1 MIPSPADG
9 TLLFGLLALRTGLVT
24 QEALLEALRA
34 WTQDK
39 ARPLGQLLC
48 EQGALAAED
57 REPLE
62 ALASRHQERAADA
75 LAALGSLAPL
85 GSLPQEIEEIGDPDL
100 TACLTRL
107 GENRPAVT
115 ERQPQYAS
123 TLDYTSADAAATLAA
138 EAVPGAARPSD
149 RSGTRYRVLRPHARG
164 GLGEVFVAL
173 DVELRRE
180 VALKEIQGR
189 HADRADSRA
198 RFLLEAEVT
207 GRLEHPGV
215 VPVYGLGCYVDGR
228 PFYAM
233 RFVKGDSLKDA
244 IKRFHRG
251 STGKKEAGARTL
263 ELRQLLRRFV
273 DVCNAVAYA
282 HSKGVLHRDL
292 KPENIMLGAYG
303 ETLVVDWG
311 LAKIMTGADTADA
324 PVPVKANG
332 SVAGAV
338 IGTPQY
344 MAPEQ
349 AAGKNDQL
357 GPASDVYAL
366 GATLYHLLAG
376 KRPFPDDDVAKVLRL
391 VQSGAFPPPREI
403 NAAVPRALEAVC
415 LQAMSLRPQD
425 RYGSPKEL
433 AADVE
438 RWLADEP
445 VSAWREPLLVRL
457 RRWGRRHQTLV
468 TSSGVLCVTLVAAL
482 FVGYLVVSQEQRA
495 KLRERDQRLLEQQEK
510 LRERDQRLLEQRE
523 KLRERDQRVLAQVDA
538 LLNAEPQA
546 VPALLEALEPVR
558 AEVRPRLLQV
568 RLRPTAPNAA
578 QRRHFQTRASLAL
591 LGDDPEQVAF
601 LRERLLDERLD
612 PDETLLIREFLNPY
626 HGRLEAGLWEEAQK
640 PGVSPS
646 RRFLALVALAAFDA
660 DSPHWKEC
668 GALVVERLLVADP
681 IHLGIWTDALRPV
694 SEALNEPLGKA
705 FRSPTNPSA
714 RRVAAG
720 VLRAYADQPALVA
733 DLLAD
738 ADEEQFALLY
748 PRLQEKAHGCIPVL
762 ERELAK
768 RAEKD
773 WSEARRVILGRRQA
787 NCAVALLRL
796 KRPERVWRLLPHS
809 AYPDTRTFL
818 IHFCAPLGV
827 DPRLLADRLKEE
839 PDVSAKR
846 ALVLALGEY
855 TAEQLGE
862 LPSSLA
868 PRLLEWYG
876 DHPDPGLHAAIGWL
890 LGHNR
895 EGRDPRRADWS
906 QAAAVHRMYGALKGK
921 PPSGGKRWYV
931 NGQGMTMVLLGPA
944 VFMMGAPPLEPEYES
959 DETLHRC
966 RIGRTFALA
975 STEVT
980 VAQFRR
986 FLKAH
991 PEVKHS
997 YPKKHSPDGDGPIV
1011 SVTWY
1016 EAAQFCRWLSEQE
1029 GIPEEQMCYPS
1040 VAEIEKCKD
1049 GKTVLK
1055 LPADFLA
1062 RTGYRLPTEAE
1073 WEYACRADSLT
1084 SRPHGASAEMLS
1096 RYAWDVSNA
1105 LARAWPVGQKR
1116 PNDFGLF
1123 DMHGNAAEWCQDE
1136 YRPYPTSKDGKPVA
1150 DVENS
1155 VQVTPDS
1162 HRVLR
1167 GAPFYPRPAP
1177 LRSAYRYWHL
1187 PSDRFSTVGL
1197 RVAHTQSSGK

>member
-1 MIPSPADG
+1 MTPSPADS
-9 TLLFGLLALRTGLVT
+9 TLLLGLLALRTGLVS
-24 QEALLEALRA
+24 QEALLAALRA
-34 WTQDK
+34 WTADK
-39 ARPLGQLLC
+39 TRPLGQLLC
-48 EQGALAAED
+48 EQGALGAED

-62 ALASRHQERAADA
+62 ELVARHRERSADA
-75 LAALGSLAPL
+75 LAALCFLFPL
-85 GSLPQEIEEIGDPDL
+85 GSLQEEIEQLGDPDL
-100 TACLTRL
+100 TACLARL
-107 GENRPAVT
+107 AESGPAVT
-115 ERQPQYAS
+115 ERQPQSTS
-123 TLDYTSADAAATLAA
+123 TLDYQAADDGATLPAH
-138 EAVPGAARPSD
+138 AVPGASAGDSGQSD

-189 HADRADSRA
+189 HADREDSRA

-215 VPVYGLGCYVDGR
+215 VPVYGLGCYADGR

-244 IKRFHRG
+244 IKRFHRRF
-251 STGKKEAGARTL
+251 TGTKDAGPRTL

-311 LAKIMTGADTADA
+311 LAKIITGAETSDA
-324 PVPVKANG
+324 PAPVKANG

-344 MAPEQ
+344 MPPEQ

-376 KRPFPDDDVAKVLRL
+376 QRAFPNEEVAKVLRL
-391 VQSGAFPPPREI
+391 VQSGAFPAPREV

-415 LQAMSLRPQD
+415 LRAMSLKAHD
-425 RYGSPKEL
+425 RYPSPKEL

-445 VSAWREPLLVRL
+445 VSAWREPLPVRL
-457 RRWGRRHQTLV
+457 GRWARRHRTLV
-468 TSSGVLCVTLVAAL
+468 TSAGVLCVTVVAAVL
-482 FVGYLVVSQEQRA
+482 VGYLVVSQEQA
-495 KLRERDQRLLEQQEK
+495 QRLKEQQEK
-510 LRERDQRLLEQRE
+510 LRERDQRLLAQQE
-523 KLRERDQRVLAQVDA
+523 KLQERDQRVLAQVDA

-558 AEVRPRLLQV
+558 AEVRSRLLQV
-568 RLRPTAPNAA
+568 RRRPNAPTAA
-578 QRRHFQTRASLAL
+578 QKRHFQTRASLAL
-591 LGDDPEQVAF
+591 LGDDPGQVAF
-601 LRERLLDERLD
+601 LRERLLDARLD
-612 PDETLLIREFLNPY
+612 PDETLLIRDFLNPY
-626 HGRLEAGLWEEAQK
+626 RGRLAADLWEEVQK
-640 PGVSPS
+640 PGITPDC
-646 RRFLALVALAAFDA
+646 RFLALVALAAFDA
-660 DSPHWKEC
+660 DSPHWEDC
-668 GALVVERLLVADP
+668 GALVVDRLLVADP
-681 IHLGIWTDALRPV
+681 IHLGIWTSALKPV
-694 SEALNEPLGKA
+694 SEALSEPLGKA
-705 FRSPTNPSA
+705 FRSPNNPSA

-720 VLRAYADQPALVA
+720 VLRAYADQPALLA
-733 DLLAD
+733 DLVAD
-738 ADEEQFALLY
+738 ADEEQFALLL
-748 PRLQEKAHGCIPVL
+748 PRLQEKARGCIPEL
-762 ERELAK
+762 EREL
-768 RAEKD
+768 EKQPGKD
-773 WSEARRVILGRRQA
+773 SPEARRVTLARRRA

-796 KRPERVWRLLPHS
+796 GRPEPVWRLLCHS

-818 IHFCAPLGV
+818 IRLCAPLGV
-827 DPRLLADRLKEE
+827 DARLLAGRLEDE
-839 PDVSAKR
+839 PDVSARR
-846 ALVLALGEY
+846 ALLLALGDY
-855 TAEQLGE
+855 TAEQLGT
-862 LPSSLA
+862 LPATLA
-868 PRLLEWYG
+868 PRLLGWYR

-890 LGHNR
+890 LGHSR
-895 EGRDPRRADWS
+895 EGPLPRRADWNEV
-906 QAAAVHRMYGALKGK
+906 AAVRRIDGELKGK
-921 PPSGGKRWYV
+921 PPSRGKRWYV

-944 VFMMGAPPLEPEYES
+944 VFTMGAPTAEPEYES
-959 DETLHRC
+959 DETLHRR

-986 FLKAH
+986 FLQAH
-991 PEVKHS
+991 PEVKHF
-997 YPKKHSPDGDGPIV
+997 YPKKHSPDDNGPIV

-1029 GIPEEQMCYPS
+1029 GVPEEQMCYPS
-1040 VAEIEKCKD
+1040 VADIEKCKD
-1049 GKTVLK
+1049 GKTSLK
-1055 LPADFLA
+1055 LPADFLS

-1084 SRPHGASAEMLS
+1084 SRPHGGAVDMLP

-1136 YRPYPTSKDGKPVA
+1136 YRPYPTSKEGQPVA

-1155 VQVTPDS
+1155 LEVTPQS
-1162 HRVLR
+1162 RRVLR
-1167 GAPFYPRPAP
+1167 GAPFYPRPSP

-1197 RVAHTQSSGK
+1197 RVARTQVSGK